1 MAMNVPSDSP
11 VGSGQPLSL
20 ISQVKHGEKQNYN
33 PDFWHMK
40 FRGFSP
46 VEESDP
52 IQDLRRISEL
62 CYRWLRPDLNSKEE
76 ILDQLVLEQFIIC
89 MPPEL
94 QALVK
99 ESGVK
104 SCKDLEK
111 MLREGK
117 PHKWSIIY
125 SQGQAY
131 LRDPSVENAEAP
143 EEKWD
148 HTDLS
153 QEHLSNESKE
163 SRNRGQVSPELPN
176 ISETQKPSTS
186 QEEDILLGLIPER
199 RWADYLRPEQSLGSD
214 SVPDWKE
221 AKVSVFVG
229 QDPQPTQG
237 PAGSLRVNAVLPLK
251 ETGVDAVPSFTHI
264 LEKDLALNRDLQ
276 SLRGFNLPTSQG
288 VASYVGNIEDGLEPA
303 NTQPANPPRVEQ
315 ADSLAG
321 QARFQCTKCKKR
333 FLYRS
338 HFDLHQR
345 SHTGE
350 RPFKCNLCKKAF
362 RQSSDLKVHQ
372 RVHTGEK
379 PYTCAVCL
387 KEFAHRSTLKSH
399 SRIHMKEKP
408 YVCEDCGQR
417 FSHKCNLTVH
427 FRIHRDLR
435 PYICKKCDKAFRQHG
450 TWKRHMKAHLRK
462 ASV

>member
-1 MAMNVPSDSP
+1 MAMNVPPDSL
-11 VGSGQPLSL
+11 VGSGRPLSP

-33 PDFWHMK
+33 PNFWHMK

-46 VEESDP
+46 LEGSDP

-62 CYRWLRPDLNSKEE
+62 CSQWLRPDLNSKEE
-76 ILDQLVLEQFIIC
+76 ILDQLVLEQFVIC

-111 MLREGK
+111 MLREGE
-117 PHKWSIIY
+117 PHNWSVIY

-131 LRDPSVENAEAP
+131 LRDPSVEKAEAT
-143 EEKWD
+143 EDKWD
-148 HTDLS
+148 HMDLC
-153 QEHLSNESKE
+153 QEHLSNDSEESL
-163 SRNRGQVSPELPN
+163 NRSQVSPEMQSL
-176 ISETQKPSTS
+176 SETEEPSTS
-186 QEEDILLGLIPER
+186 QEEDLLLGLIPER
-199 RWADYLRPEQSLGSD
+199 RRADYLRPEQSLQSD
-214 SVPDWKE
+214 SVPDWEE
-221 AKVSVFVG
+221 AEVSVFVG

-237 PAGSLRVNAVLPLK
+237 PAGSLRVNAVLPPK

-264 LEKDLALNRDLQ
+264 LEKGLALNRDLQ

-288 VASYVGNIEDGLEPA
+288 EASYMGNTEDGLEPA
-303 NTQPANPPRVEQ
+303 NPPPVEQ
-315 ADSLAG
+315 VDDSLAG
-321 QARFQCTKCKKR
+321 QARFQCTKCKKS
-333 FLYRS
+333 FLYWS

-362 RQSSDLKVHQ
+362 LQSSDLRVHQ

-399 SRIHMKEKP
+399 NRVHMKEKP
-408 YVCEDCGQR
+408 YMCEDCGQR

-427 FRIHRDLR
+427 FRIHRDVR